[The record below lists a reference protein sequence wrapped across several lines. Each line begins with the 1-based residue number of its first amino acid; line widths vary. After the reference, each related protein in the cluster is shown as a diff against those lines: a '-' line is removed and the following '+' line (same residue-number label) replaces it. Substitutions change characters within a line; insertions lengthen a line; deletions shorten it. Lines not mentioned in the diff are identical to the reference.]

1 MQRLTDRV
9 RKAERALAK
18 KKTKMAEQRLRDE
31 AWERNQTRMRT
42 VKYYNALFRADRAN
56 RAIDWAAGPLLAPRR
71 DAGDKQT
78 TYGAV
83 DIYSVQLAEKDP
95 GSRLKKTE
103 WQLYVGDRV
112 VITRGR
118 DVGKIGE
125 IDEIDEEAD
134 AVRVKGLN
142 QIDVFTPEWMKRQ
155 NGQEGDIVTVD
166 QLISRKDVQ
175 LVFPLPDPATGIP
188 RDAVI
193 ERLETKLFCGETYRV
208 IAGSTTII
216 PRPPAA
222 EPPKDDQMFDGD
234 TPRISVDQRTFRP
247 FLLRPPMPP
256 SVIDEL
262 RNKFSRLRTRHDYEY
277 NMRKQAEEAREQART
292 GVSKTMRT
300 PLQELAQLR
309 EKQKKQQEKE
319 LTRDQLAK
327 IGEAIVQEQ
336 ARIQATV

>member
-1 MQRLTDRV
+1 MQRLADRV
-9 RKAERALAK
+9 RKAERAIAK
-18 KKTKMAEQRLRDE
+18 KKTKETEYRLRAE
-31 AWERNQTRMRT
+31 AWERNQTRIRT
-42 VKYYNALFRADRAN
+42 VRYYNALFRADRAN

-71 DAGDKQT
+71 DAGDKQN
-78 TYGAV
+78 TYGAI
-83 DIYSVQLAEKDP
+83 DIYNLQPPEKEPD
-95 GSRLKKTE
+95 SRLEKTE

-125 IDEIDEEAD
+125 IDEISEEMD

-142 QIDVFTPEWMKRQ
+142 QIDVFTPEWMKQ
-155 NGQEGDIVTVD
+155 SHSQDGDTITVD
-166 QLISRKDVQ
+166 QMISRKDVK

-193 ERLETKLFCGETYRV
+193 ERLETKVSNGETYRV
-208 IAGSTTII
+208 IPGTTTII
-216 PRPPAA
+216 PRPQAVETPM
-222 EPPKDDQMFDGD
+222 DDQEFDDD
-234 TPRISVDQRTFRP
+234 TRRISVEQRTFRP
-247 FLLRPPMPP
+247 FLLRPPMPMT
-256 SVIDEL
+256 VIDEL
-262 RNKFSRLRTRHDYEY
+262 RNKFSKFRTRHEYEY
-277 NMRKQAEEAREQART
+277 TMRKQAEEAREQART

-309 EKQKKQQEKE
+309 AKQKKLQEKE

-336 ARIQATV
+336 ARIKATV